1 MIDFKDIMNKE
12 LAKLKNEKALLEKL
26 YPNDDGYFLEV
37 KKNKGKYMQF
47 YKCKMLEDGG
57 RGKVQRNFIKKE
69 DIGIARRLAQRD
81 FDIQILKMLDEQ
93 IAALEIAIQSYPSFN
108 GKMLFNSL
116 SDTRKALVDSK
127 YKDDARYIS
136 DWKGAFAGEEG
147 NAFKEK
153 YPIETPYYTDNG
165 EHVRSKSEKII
176 ADKLAKEKVPYVY
189 EPSCELNRKGLH
201 PDFALL
207 NVATRETFYYEHF
220 GMMDKPEYATAAVRK
235 IEKYRELGYEYGKN
249 LLYTFETGA
258 DGLSVKAITAII
270 NDYL

>member
-1 MIDFKDIMNKE
+1 M
-12 LAKLKNEKALLEKL
+12 
-26 YPNDDGYFLEV
+26 
-37 KKNKGKYMQF
+37 
-47 YKCKMLEDGG
+47 
-57 RGKVQRNFIKKE
+57 
-69 DIGIARRLAQRD
+69 
-81 FDIQILKMLDEQ
+81 
-93 IAALEIAIQSYPSFN
+93 
-108 GKMLFNSL
+108 
-116 SDTRKALVDSK
+116 DSK

-147 NAFKEK
+147 DAFKER
-153 YPIETPYYTDNG
+153 YPVETPYYTDNG

-207 NVATRETFYYEHF
+207 NVATRKTYFYEHF
-220 GMMDKPEYATAAVRK
+220 GMMDKAEYATVAIRK

>member
-1 MIDFKDIMNKE
+1 MSKVIIDVLSEERKQLII
-12 LAKLKNEKALLEKL
+12 EKKRLEQVIVA
-26 YPNDDGYFLEV
+26 DDGYYLEI
-37 KKNKGKYMQF
+37 KKNKGKY
-47 YKCKMLEDGG
+47 
-57 RGKVQRNFIKKE
+57 VQYYRCHKLADKDEIEKDFIRKSDIDIAKK
-69 DIGIARRLAQRD
+69 LAQAEYDRKLYMD
-81 FDIQILKMLDEQ
+81 VVSRL
-93 IAALEIAIQSYPSFN
+93 
-108 GKMLFNSL
+108 GKIDAVLGCYSKNRKSDLYTKL
-116 SDTRKALVDSK
+116 SPERKALIESDYVD
-127 YKDDARYIS
+127 DDVFIIN
-136 DWKGAFAGEEG
+136 WKGAFAGEEG
-147 NAFKEK
+147 NAFKER
-153 YPIETPYYTDNG
+153 YPVETPYYTDNG

-207 NVATRETFYYEHF
+207 NVATRKTYFYEHF
-220 GMMDKPEYATAAVRK
+220 GMMDKAEYATVAIRK